1 MLIFGFDALRQNPE
15 GFAAILAAYAVAVI
29 TGIAFHEFSHAL
41 TALELGDGTAARQ
54 GRVNLNPLRHLD
66 PLGTALLFL
75 VGFGWGKPTPVSPRQ
90 LRYGPRVGYAI
101 VSGAG
106 PLSNLVFALI
116 AAFVIRMGIVDYVN
130 PYSLN
135 VLRYAAPGDLF
146 VSAILS
152 LNIVLGV
159 FNLIPIPPLDG
170 FTVVQGIV
178 PGPVARGLDALAPWG
193 PGLLMLF
200 FALSFLTGGAI
211 NPIGDIMGPS
221 TSADAAPLPS

>member
-15 GFAAILAAYAVAVI
+15 GFAAILAAYVVAVV

-54 GRVNLNPLRHLD
+54 GRVSLNPFRHLD
-66 PLGTALLFL
+66 PLGTALLFF
-75 VGFGWGKPTPVSPRQ
+75 VGFGWGKPTPVSPGN
-90 LRYGPRVGYAI
+90 LRYGHRIGSAI
-101 VSGAG
+101 VSAAG

-116 AAFVIRMGIVDYVN
+116 AAFAIRLGVMDYVN

-135 VLRYAAPGDLF
+135 VLRYAGPGDLF
-146 VSAILS
+146 VSAVLS
-152 LNIVLGV
+152 LNILLGV

-170 FTVVQGIV
+170 FKVVQGIV
-178 PGPVARGLDALAPWG
+178 PREVANVLDSLAPWG

-200 FALSFLTGGAI
+200 FMLSLLTGGAI
-211 NPIGDIMGPS
+211 NPIGDIMGPFVDHV
-221 TSADAAPLPS
+221 AEALL